1 VRLDPSGARHLTY
14 CTNIH
19 PADGWDAVFANLRRF
34 APALKQRFSPSA
46 PFGIGL
52 RLSARDAREL
62 LEGDRL
68 AAFRAFLDDE
78 GMYVALINGF
88 PHGAFHGTPVKAD
101 VYSPDWR
108 SEARVRYTLDL
119 IEILAG
125 LLSSHVDGG
134 ISTVPLT
141 YKSWMPP
148 NSSDAWTLLTRNIVR
163 VVAVMAQLWE
173 RNAILMHLDIEPEP
187 DCLLETTDEF
197 LEFFERHLLPD
208 GAPVLAEALAC
219 DVTRARTHIRN
230 HVRLCLDC
238 CHYAVEFEDSA
249 DALRRIREAG
259 LYIGRIQLSS
269 ALQVRFPED
278 PAQCRTMVERLL
290 RFADTTYLHQV
301 IEKRNGTLEH
311 YADLDVA
318 LAARPVPVGAE
329 WRIHFHVPLFTRE
342 YEGLGSTQ
350 DYVGE
355 VIAQASSSH
364 ATRHFEIETY
374 TWDVLPAGLK
384 IDLLESLAREY
395 QWVLGCFNRNDE

>member
-1 VRLDPSGARHLTY
+1 VRLDPNGSRHLTY

-62 LEGDRL
+62 LEGERL
-68 AAFRAFLDDE
+68 DSFKTFLDDG

-108 SEARVRYTLDL
+108 DDARVRYTLDL
-119 IEILAG
+119 IEV
-125 LLSSHVDGG
+125 LSRLVPSHVDGG

-141 YKSWMPP
+141 YKTWMPRD
-148 NSSDAWTLLTRNIVR
+148 SSDAWTLLTRNIIR

-173 RNAILMHLDIEPEP
+173 RNAVLLHLDIEPEP
-187 DCLLETTDEF
+187 DCLLETNEEF
-197 LEFFERHLLPD
+197 LEFFERRLLPD
-208 GAPVLAEALAC
+208 GAPLLAEALAC
-219 DVTRARTHIRN
+219 DDTRARTHLRN

-238 CHYAVEFEDSA
+238 CHYAVEFEDPA
-249 DALRRIREAG
+249 QALQRIREAG

-269 ALQVRFPED
+269 ALRVTFPDD
-278 PAQCRTMVERLL
+278 PAQCAAIVERLV
-290 RFADTTYLHQV
+290 RFADATYLHQV
-301 IEKRNGTLEH
+301 IEKRDGTLEH

-318 LAARPVPVGAE
+318 LAARPLPVGAE

-342 YEGLGSTQ
+342 YQGLGSTQ
-350 DYVGE
+350 DYVRD
-355 VIAQASSSH
+355 VIAHASSSH

-384 IDLLESLAREY
+384 IDLLESIAREY
-395 QWVLGCFNRNDE
+395 QWVLDKLNVQC